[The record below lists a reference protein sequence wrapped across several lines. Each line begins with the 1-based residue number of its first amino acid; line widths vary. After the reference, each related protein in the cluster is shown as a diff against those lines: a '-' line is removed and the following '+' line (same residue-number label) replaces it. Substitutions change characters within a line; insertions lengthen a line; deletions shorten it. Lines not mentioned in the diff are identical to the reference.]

1 MQRLAFAGLPV
12 AGSPKFDGIK
22 SIQHSRKNILTGDS
36 FKPASPTPPPNK
48 SLIQII
54 IEFLNRRLE
63 P

>member
-1 MQRLAFAGLPV
+1 MNVDICGGVIVCRQ
-12 AGSPKFDGIK
+12 FDAIK

>member
-1 MQRLAFAGLPV
+1 MGLAIAGAPIV
-12 AGSPKFDGIK
+12 RPKFDFDGIK

-36 FKPASPTPPPNK
+36 FKPAPSTPPPNK

-54 IEFLNRRLE
+54 IDFLNRRLE